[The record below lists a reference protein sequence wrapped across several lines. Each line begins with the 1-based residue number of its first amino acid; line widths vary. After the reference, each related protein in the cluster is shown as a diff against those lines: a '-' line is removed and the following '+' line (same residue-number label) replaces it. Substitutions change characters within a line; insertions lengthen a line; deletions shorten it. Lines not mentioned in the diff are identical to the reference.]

1 MPKTVRMFKVIRDS
15 WSTKKRA
22 RQSFPE
28 FSVATCS
35 SNTLSR
41 LEPNYESCMSTT
53 LDTTL
58 FSEPRKQL
66 RPRFTSL
73 EGAQLETME
82 DSLGD
87 RDGEQD
93 PVEYFA

>member
-1 MPKTVRMFKVIRDS
+1 
-15 WSTKKRA
+15 
-22 RQSFPE
+22 
-28 FSVATCS
+28 
-35 SNTLSR
+35 
-41 LEPNYESCMSTT
+41 MSTT

-66 RPRFTSL
+66 RAHFTSL